1 MFARICPTFAGM
13 FISDT
18 GVFVDKLI
26 RTLDTESYMSG
37 SVSDP
42 TRQLLRTSVTHG
54 ETTSNKVVPA
64 SSNESRRE
72 VSHEDICLLCVLRN
86 CN

>member
-1 MFARICPTFAGM
+1 MLARICPTFVGM
-13 FISDT
+13 FILDT
-18 GVFVDKLI
+18 TGFVDKLI
-26 RTLDTESYMSG
+26 RTLDSESYMSG

-42 TRQLLRTSVTHG
+42 TRQLRTSVTHN

-72 VSHEDICLLCVLRN
+72 VRLQDICSLSL
-86 CN
+86 